1 VTDSDF
7 ELAANVSL
15 LFPEVPFFDRFAA
28 AAKAGFRSAESWWQ
42 FDGPVPSESDL
53 DEFLIAIDASGLSL
67 SGMNL
72 WAGDMPGGERGVVSH
87 PARTRDFEANLEV
100 VVEIALATGC
110 RLFNALYGQRVAG
123 ETPESQDQTAV
134 ANLGTAVRMLE
145 RVGGTVLVEPLSL
158 GLNGDYPLVTVADAL
173 GVIRNVREATGLD
186 NIALLFDTFHLANNG
201 EELVSAVHRAGEY
214 IGHVQFA
221 DTPGRGEP
229 GTGTIDFPSVLEAL
243 QAVGYAKSV
252 ACEYI
257 PSTATVAT
265 LSWIEAMPQLRPLH

>member
-1 VTDSDF
+1 VTNSDF

-53 DEFLIAIDASGLSL
+53 DEFLTAIGVSGLSL

-243 QAVGYAKSV
+243 QTVGYAKSV

-257 PSTATVAT
+257 PSTATIET
-265 LSWIEAMPQLRPLH
+265 LSWIGAMPQLRPLH

>member
-1 VTDSDF
+1 
-7 ELAANVSL
+7 
-15 LFPEVPFFDRFAA
+15 
-28 AAKAGFRSAESWWQ
+28 
-42 FDGPVPSESDL
+42 
-53 DEFLIAIDASGLSL
+53 
-67 SGMNL
+67 
-72 WAGDMPGGERGVVSH
+72 
-87 PARTRDFEANLEV
+87 
-100 VVEIALATGC
+100 
-110 RLFNALYGQRVAG
+110 
-123 ETPESQDQTAV
+123 
-134 ANLGTAVRMLE
+134 MLE

-243 QAVGYAKSV
+243 QTVGYAKSV